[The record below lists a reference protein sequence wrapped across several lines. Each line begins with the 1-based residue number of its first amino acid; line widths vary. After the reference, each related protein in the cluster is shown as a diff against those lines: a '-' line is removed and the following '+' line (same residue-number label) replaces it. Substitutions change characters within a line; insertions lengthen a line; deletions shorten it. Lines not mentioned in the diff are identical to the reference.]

1 MLQLL
6 PTVTLLHMHMP
17 GERVPVPVPVPVPV
31 SVLVRACVPCT
42 AVCVEAP
49 SELAAPEQ
57 GTPFV
62 QRPDT
67 ADSTL
72 ASRHAGSFRATADV
86 RADSS
91 ASER

>member
-49 SELAAPEQ
+49 SELAEHHTTDP
-57 GTPFV
+57 
-62 QRPDT
+62 
-67 ADSTL
+67 TL
-72 ASRHAGSFRATADV
+72 A
-86 RADSS
+86 
-91 ASER
+91 